1 MKPLTLAAPAKLNLT
16 LDILGRRED
25 GYHDMKMVMQSV
37 SLTDTVTLEPGE
49 SGGITA
55 VSGLRF
61 LPQDRGNLAVSAAL
75 AFYEALGQKPPDLRI
90 TLEKNIPV
98 CAGTAGGSS
107 DAAAVLRGLNR
118 EAGGVFSPEKLAE
131 IGAGVGSD
139 VPYCVLGGTM
149 LAEGRGEVLT
159 PLPALPDCFLV
170 LCKPAFPISTPELFR
185 AWDRQKKRLR
195 PDTEGLVDALSRGDL
210 YGVAQRV
217 YNVFEAVLQPNQRKE
232 IDRIKSAMIQY
243 GALGSAMTG
252 SGPTVFGIFDRED
265 PAKEAVAQLGRLY
278 TEVFLTKPVGR
289 HEA

>member
-25 GYHDMKMVMQSV
+25 GYHDMRMVMQSV
-37 SLTDTVTLEPGE
+37 SLADRVTLEPGE
-49 SGGITA
+49 AGSGITA

-75 AFYEALGQKPPDLRI
+75 AFYEALGQEPPDLRI

-131 IGAGVGSD
+131 IGAKVGSD
-139 VPYCVLGGTM
+139 VPYCVMGGTM

-159 PLPALPDCFLV
+159 PLPALPDCVIV

-185 AWDRQKKRLR
+185 TWDRQKKRLR

-210 YGVAQRV
+210 HGVAQRV

-252 SGPTVFGIFDRED
+252 SGPTVFGLFDKED
-265 PAKEAVAQLGRLY
+265 RARDAVAHLREQY
-278 TEVFLTKPVGR
+278 SEVFLTHPV
-289 HEA
+289 